1 MSAVVLSFHG
11 GRASRSR
18 LPLRFRMEQQVV
30 RDARLVRDALGGET
44 GWQTAVIMALVKT
57 LDNAQR
63 RELLGS
69 LGNRAIV
76 ANEREAEQAAAMI
89 RFETGEPEE
98 IARVATLVAR
108 MRGKGQ

>member
-1 MSAVVLSFHG
+1 MSAAVLSHPGMG
-11 GRASRSR
+11 GQIIPMPSQ
-18 LPLRFRMEQQVV
+18 FRMEQQVV

-108 MRGKGQ
+108 MRGRGQ